1 MTSGTDT
8 TIPDPLGGNNVN
20 QCVGLLQKPGC
31 GSEPV
36 LSGDRGGSMQLVTFG
51 VLLAAM
57 VFIGVRIARAVIKG
71 DRAKDKTAGI
81 ND

>member
-1 MTSGTDT
+1 
-8 TIPDPLGGNNVN
+8 
-20 QCVGLLQKPGC
+20 
-31 GSEPV
+31 V
-36 LSGDRGGSMQLVTFG
+36 LSGDRGGSMQIVTFG

-71 DRAKDKTAGI
+71 DRAKDKAAGI

>member
-36 LSGDRGGSMQLVTFG
+36 LSGDRGGSMQLVT
-51 VLLAAM
+51 
-57 VFIGVRIARAVIKG
+57 
-71 DRAKDKTAGI
+71 
-81 ND
+81 